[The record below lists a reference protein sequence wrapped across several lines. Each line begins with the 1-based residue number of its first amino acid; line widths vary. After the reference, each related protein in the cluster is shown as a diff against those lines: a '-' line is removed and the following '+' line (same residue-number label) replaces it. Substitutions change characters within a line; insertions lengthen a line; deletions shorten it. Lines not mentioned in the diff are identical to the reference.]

1 MMRTAIIDNGIC
13 INIIISETLVHPDNL
28 LMIYSED
35 AQIGDLWNGVEFIK
49 PTPPEVVAPAA
60 PTKEELLA
68 QLNALSA
75 QIQALE

>member
-35 AQIGDLWNGVEFIK
+35 AEIGDLWDGTTFTK
-49 PTPPEVVAPAA
+49 PEPEIVAPPA
-60 PTKEELLA
+60 PTKEELMAELA
-68 QLNALSA
+68 ALTTKINALV
-75 QIQALE
+75 

>member
-1 MMRTAIIDNGIC
+1 MYTHKIVNGERVDLTPEEIAELEARDAAYVPPTA
-13 INIIISETLVHPDNL
+13 
-28 LMIYSED
+28 
-35 AQIGDLWNGVEFIK
+35 
-49 PTPPEVVAPAA
+49 PPA